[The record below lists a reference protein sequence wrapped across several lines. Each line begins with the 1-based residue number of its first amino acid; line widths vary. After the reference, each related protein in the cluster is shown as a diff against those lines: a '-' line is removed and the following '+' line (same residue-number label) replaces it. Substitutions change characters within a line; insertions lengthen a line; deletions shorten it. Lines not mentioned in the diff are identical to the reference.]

1 MKTFLL
7 SLFFVSFVSILMING
22 CGKEKGVKTD
32 NEQKQ
37 QQQQQQMG
45 IEDEDTTSL
54 TPAESFAS
62 VLCQDILND
71 DSEVDLESYLIDV
84 VYPKISGCTKVTL
97 DQVSSSI
104 YLLTYFEGNTEK
116 HLLIQKYYNPKED
129 EIFFESSETSLSPSK
144 QFLK

>member
-1 MKTFLL
+1 MKPFYL
-7 SLFFVSFVSILMING
+7 SLAIILISATIMITG
-22 CGKEKGVKTD
+22 CSKDKNNNSV

-45 IEDEDTTSL
+45 IEDEDTTAL

-62 VLCQDILND
+62 TLCQDILSD
-71 DSEVDLESYLIDV
+71 DSEVDLESYLIEV
-84 VYPKISGCTKVTL
+84 IYPKVSGSSKVTM

-116 HLLIQKYYNPKED
+116 HMLIQKYYNPKKD
-129 EIFFESSETSLSPSK
+129 ELFFESSETTLSPIK

>member
-1 MKTFLL
+1 MKPFYL
-7 SLFFVSFVSILMING
+7 SLTIILISATIMITG
-22 CGKEKGVKTD
+22 CSKDKNNNSV

-45 IEDEDTTSL
+45 IEDEDTTAL

-62 VLCQDILND
+62 TLCQDILSD
-71 DSEVDLESYLIDV
+71 DSEVDLESYLIEV
-84 VYPKISGCTKVTL
+84 IYPKVSGSSKVTM

-116 HLLIQKYYNPKED
+116 HMLIQKYYNPKKD
-129 EIFFESSETSLSPSK
+129 ELFFESSETTLSPIK